1 MEGKKD
7 KKCDV
12 KRMNN
17 LNKHSRGN
25 PPSNFKASV
34 EIRRDT
40 QSNDR
45 SRGNPMSNYKTPC

>member
-17 LNKHSRGN
+17 LIKHSRGN
-25 PPSNFKASV
+25 PLSNYKASV

-40 QSNDR
+40 QSNGR
-45 SRGNPMSNYKTPC
+45 SRGKPMSNYKTPC

>member
-7 KKCDV
+7 EKCDV

-25 PPSNFKASV
+25 PLSNYKASD